1 MPGFEFSL
9 STEIRL
15 DSDAAAPGR
24 AAQML
29 RRDMRAVLSGHGR
42 ENEITLTR
50 SKGLLPEGWR
60 MTVFPER
67 IAVAYADDLGAV
79 YGLLHLSETALGVAP
94 FWFWKDQ
101 KLQRRET
108 VQIPCGECAGKP
120 AAVRYRGWFIND
132 EVLLSAWSLDGSRDK
147 PWEMAFEAL
156 LRLGGNLVIPGTDKN
171 AHRYRELAASYGLYV
186 THHHAEPLGAQM
198 FRRAYPGLNAS
209 YAEHPALFEQLWR
222 DAILTQK
229 DMKVVWNLGF
239 RGQGDC
245 PFWEDDPQYD
255 TPEKRG
261 ALISRLIRRQY
272 DMVQEALPGAPCC
285 TNLYGEVM
293 ELYRQG
299 LVSLPDDIIRVWA
312 DNGYGRM
319 VTRRQNNH
327 NPRICALPPEGS
339 TAAHGVYY
347 HASFYDLQAGSHMT
361 LLPNPPEFVRRE
373 LGEAMRL
380 GARDYWIINCSNIK
394 PHVYLLD
401 YLAALWREGN
411 MEPQR
416 HRMEYCARYYG
427 QENAKRVVD
436 CFAAYYAHALS
447 YGRYEDER
455 AGEQFGNHGARMLVS
470 QWMSDASRPAE
481 GMRWATDAPTL
492 RGQVLWYRDKCE
504 EAVRGYTALWRTC
517 ESVLPDL
524 VEPGRTLFE
533 DSVMMQAGLLKRTY
547 EGARL
552 AMESLLLAFKRD
564 WLRAFYTAGKS
575 KAAYLAADRAMRE
588 REHGHWRLFYAND
601 CLADVKQSAW
611 LMGVLMGVLRNH
623 GDGPH
628 FYRWQRR
635 FLHAP
640 EDADIAL
647 ILNMEN
653 HLNDDDLFALMQARM
668 G

>member
-15 DSDAAAPGR
+15 DTDASAPGR

-29 RRDMRAVLSGHGR
+29 RRDMRAVLSRHGR
-42 ENEITLTR
+42 ENEIVLTR
-50 SKGLLPEGWR
+50 SAGLPPEGWR
-60 MTVFPER
+60 MTVSPER
-67 IAVAYADDLGAV
+67 ISVAYADDLGAV

-94 FWFWKDQ
+94 FWFWNDQ

-108 VQIPCGECAGKP
+108 VLIPCGKYAGKP

-186 THHHAEPLGAQM
+186 THHHAEPLGAEM

-222 DAILTQK
+222 EAILAQK

-245 PFWEDDPQYD
+245 PFWENDPQYD

-272 DMVQEALPGAPCC
+272 EMVQTELPGAPCC

-293 ELYRQG
+293 ELYREG
-299 LVSLPDDIIRVWA
+299 LIGLPDDIIRVWA

-327 NPRICALPPEGS
+327 NSRICALPPEES
-339 TAAHGVYY
+339 MAAHGVYY
-347 HASFYDLQAGSHMT
+347 HASFYDLQAASHMT

-373 LGEAMRL
+373 LGGAMRL
-380 GARDYWIINCSNIK
+380 GARDYWIVNCSNIK

-401 YLAALWREGN
+401 YLAALWREGD
-411 MEPQR
+411 MEPQQ
-416 HRMEYCARYYG
+416 HRMEYCTRYYG
-427 QENAKRVVD
+427 QENAKRMAD

-447 YGRYEDER
+447 YGRHEDER

-492 RGQVLWYRDKCE
+492 RGQVLWYKDKCE

-517 ESVLPDL
+517 ETALLDL
-524 VEPGRTLFE
+524 SEPGRTLFE
-533 DSVMMQAGLLKRTY
+533 DSLMMQTRLLKCTY
-547 EGARL
+547 EGASL
-552 AMESLLLAFKRD
+552 AMESLLLAFERD
-564 WLRAFYTAGKS
+564 WLHAFYAAGKS
-575 KAAYLAADRAMRE
+575 RTAYLAADRAMRE

-611 LMGVLMGVLRNH
+611 MMGVLMGVLRNH